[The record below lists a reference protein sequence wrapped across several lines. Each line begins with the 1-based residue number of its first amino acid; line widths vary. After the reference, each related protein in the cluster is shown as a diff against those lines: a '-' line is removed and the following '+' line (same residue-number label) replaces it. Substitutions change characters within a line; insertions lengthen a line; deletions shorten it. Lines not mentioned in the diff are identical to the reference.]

1 MVLYVNLDS
10 LLSTWSR
17 QVQIIVYLK
26 DDLKNPQRKTLE
38 ALFAKNPQ
46 ISSVEYVSRQAA
58 WENFKNTFSAETEF
72 LQSLDFNPLPASY
85 NLRFKPGPNR
95 VENIRLFAE
104 TLGKKSEV
112 ESLEYG
118 EKWISRF
125 EKFMIF
131 LRVFLLAVGGLLS
144 LGLIFII
151 SNTIKL
157 SALARKNEIEL
168 MLMIGATHRYIKTPF
183 LLEGAL
189 QGAAG
194 AVLALLAAKG
204 VHGYMSFQFSDSI
217 AKIAR
222 DADFLFIGPSGILI
236 LFGVSVAVGWLG
248 SYISINKV
256 LNMENGS

>member
-10 LLSTWSR
+10 LLATWSR
-17 QVQIIVYLK
+17 QVQIIVYLN
-26 DDLKNPQRKTLE
+26 DDLKKPQLKKLE
-38 ALFAKNPQ
+38 ALFAGNSEV
-46 ISSVEYVSRQAA
+46 SSVEYVSRQAA
-58 WENFKNTFSAETEF
+58 WEKFKNTFSAETEF
-72 LQSLDFNPLPASY
+72 LETLAFNPLPASY
-85 NLRFKPGPNR
+85 NLRFKPGPRR
-95 VENIRLFAE
+95 VENIRRFAE
-104 TLGKKSEV
+104 ELRERPEV

-125 EKFMIF
+125 EKFMVF
-131 LRVFLLAVGGLLS
+131 LKVFLLAIGGLLG

-151 SNTIKL
+151 SNTIRL
-157 SALARKNEIEL
+157 SALSRKNEIEL

-183 LLEGAL
+183 LLEGVL

-204 VHGYMSFQFSDSI
+204 VHAYMSFQFSDSI

-236 LFGVSVAVGWLG
+236 LFGSSVAVGWLG
-248 SYISINKV
+248 SYISISKV
-256 LNMENGS
+256 LNMVNES